1 MAQKKNSRNNTGL
14 YSPVTDL
21 KGVGPKKAEA
31 FLRLGIEKIADVLEL
46 YPREYED
53 LRNKKRIFE
62 LKDGEKAV
70 VTARVLNA
78 SLGRGFGRKRTLH
91 VLTEDDTG
99 RMEVLF
105 FNGTYLLPQFKTGQS
120 FRFFGKVK
128 CEYGRVSMFHPS
140 YARSDGEVQEGIL
153 PVYPLTRGLVQK
165 DVRHLSA
172 AALEMAGDIPETL
185 PAAAISSANLC
196 GIGYAYRNIHYP
208 EGDDQFRAAR
218 YRLVYE
224 ELFYLDTA
232 LALSRSR
239 GGKGRK
245 GRSFDVSCASEF
257 TDSLP
262 YKLTNAQSRALSE
275 ILSDMNS
282 DKAMNRLVQG
292 DVGSGKTAVACAA
305 MFTALKNG
313 SQSAFM
319 APTDILARQHFETL
333 KKLFKGFD
341 AHIELL
347 TSSMSSAEK
356 RKVLKGLA
364 DGSTDIAVGTHALIS
379 DNVEYKDLGL
389 VITDE
394 QHRFGVSQRQQ
405 LSAKGTNP
413 DVLVMT
419 ATPIPRTLAVVLYAD
434 LDLSVI
440 DELPPGRMPV
450 ETRRYDASG
459 RNEAYKI
466 LESEVRAGRQAY
478 VVAPFIEDSDAL
490 DAYSAESLYE
500 ETKSRFPDIACGL
513 LHGRMTQQEKDSVME
528 RFYSGE
534 LRILVSTVVI
544 EVGIDVPNATVM
556 VIENSERFGLAQMHQ
571 LRGRVGRGKHKSYC
585 LIITDSDSETAVER
599 AEIMCSTSDGFVIAN
614 KDLEIRGPGEFFGY
628 RQHGLPQLRL
638 ADPVKHGAVAAQAL
652 KDVKEMLSDDPSL
665 THPRNAYFAQC
676 LRNKYMQSDRLTL

>member
-1 MAQKKNSRNNTGL
+1 MAQKKNSRNSIGL
-14 YSPVTDL
+14 YSPVTDV

-31 FLRLGIEKIADVLEL
+31 FLRLGIENLSDVLEL

-53 LRNKKRIFE
+53 LRNRKRIFE
-62 LKDGEKAV
+62 LTDGEKAV

-105 FNGTYLLPQFKTGQS
+105 FNGTYLLPQFKAGNL
-120 FRFFGKVK
+120 FRFYGKVK
-128 CEYGRVSMFHPS
+128 IEYGRTTMFHPS
-140 YARSDGEVQEGIL
+140 YSHADADAEDGIL
-153 PVYPLTRGLVQK
+153 PVYPLTRGLTQK
-165 DVRHLSA
+165 DVRLLSA
-172 AALEMAGDIPETL
+172 AALEHLDELKETL
-185 PAAAISSANLC
+185 PEAAVVSARLC
-196 GIGYAYRNIHYP
+196 GRDYAYRNIHYP
-208 EGDDQFRAAR
+208 EGDDGFRAAR

-224 ELFYLDTA
+224 ELFCLDAA
-232 LALSRSR
+232 LALSRTR
-239 GGKGRK
+239 GGRGRK
-245 GRSFDVSCASEF
+245 GRSFDISSSKEF

-262 YKLTNAQSRALSE
+262 YKLTGAQSRALSE
-275 ILSDMNS
+275 ILSDMKS

-305 MFTALKNG
+305 MFVALKNG

-333 KKLFKGFD
+333 KKLFRGFGT
-341 AHIELL
+341 HIELL
-347 TSSMSSAEK
+347 TSSMPSAEK
-356 RKVLKGLA
+356 RRVLKGLA
-364 DGSTDIAVGTHALIS
+364 DGSVDIAVGTHALIS
-379 DNVEYKDLGL
+379 DNVVYKDLGL

-394 QHRFGVSQRQQ
+394 QHRFGVSQRES
-405 LSAKGTNP
+405 LSAKGTDP

-434 LDLSVI
+434 LDISII
-440 DELPPGRMPV
+440 DELPPGRVPI
-450 ETRRYDASG
+450 ETTRYDASG
-459 RNEAYKI
+459 RNKAYAL
-466 LESEVRAGRQAY
+466 LEKEVRSGRQAY
-478 VVAPFIEDSDAL
+478 VVAPFIEDSEAL
-490 DAYSAESLYE
+490 DAYSAEGLFE
-500 ETKSRFPDIACGL
+500 EVKSRFPDLKCGL
-513 LHGRMTQQEKDSVME
+513 LHSRMTQQEKDAVME
-528 RFYSGE
+528 AFYSGQ
-534 LRILVSTVVI
+534 LQILVSTVVI

-556 VIENSERFGLAQMHQ
+556 LIENSERFGLAQMHQ
-571 LRGRVGRGKHKSYC
+571 LRGRVGRGEHKSYC
-585 LIITDSDSETAVER
+585 LIITDSESETAVER

-652 KDVKEMLSDDPSL
+652 KDVKEMLSEDPSL
-665 THPRNAYFAQC
+665 SLPQNAYFAQN